1 MSENQAV
8 LRIEGNDIPL
18 PIVQGTEGEK
28 ALMIAGLR
36 QKSGYVTL
44 DPSFM
49 NTAACFSK
57 ITYVNGEKGILR
69 YRGIPVEELVKVG
82 SFVQTAYL
90 LVHGDL
96 PNAEQ
101 KANFSALLNQHS
113 LSLNLCL

>member
-8 LRIEGNDIPL
+8 LKIEGKDIPL

-36 QKSGYVTL
+36 QKTGYVTL

-57 ITYVNGEKGILR
+57 ITYVDGEKGILR
-69 YRGIPVEELVKVG
+69 YRGIPVEELVR
-82 SFVQTAYL
+82 
-90 LVHGDL
+90 
-96 PNAEQ
+96 
-101 KANFSALLNQHS
+101 SALSSRPHICS
-113 LSLNLCL
+113 CMVICRMKIRKRAFRHC